1 MEKDTSAQYNEIN
14 ELITNIELTMNK
26 KLDVYQISQ
35 STIIRESISE
45 MLHAVNRETYGYV
58 TNINE
63 YIRNNIKDASFLK
76 KALIEK
82 IHGNMGE

>member
-26 KLDVYQISQ
+26 KMDVYQISQ
-35 STIIRESISE
+35 SITIRESISE